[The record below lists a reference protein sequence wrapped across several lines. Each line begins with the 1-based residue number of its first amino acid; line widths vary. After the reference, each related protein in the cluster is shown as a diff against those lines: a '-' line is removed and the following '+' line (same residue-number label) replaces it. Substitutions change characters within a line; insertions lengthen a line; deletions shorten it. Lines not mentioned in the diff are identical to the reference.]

1 MAAKSRINQE
11 LASRI
16 LRTVPIQEA
25 FLFFTD
31 IGQYNGEFAP
41 SLSDFCEKLKSVP
54 LKSIEFH
61 FKRGDYERWIRDTL
75 GDEHLTNRI
84 SKIDRSTQGEEL
96 RTTIQRIAKNRLDQ
110 LKAATMTRKNI
121 ARALK

>member
-1 MAAKSRINQE
+1 VTAAKSRINRE

-16 LRTVPIQEA
+16 LRTFPIPEA

-41 SLSDFCEKLKSVP
+41 SLADLCEKLKKTP

-61 FKRGDYERWIRDTL
+61 FKRGDFERWIRETL
-75 GDEHLTNRI
+75 GDEHLANGI

-96 RTTIQRIAKNRLDQ
+96 RTTIQRIVKKRLDQ
-110 LKAATMTRKNI
+110 LKAATMTKP
-121 ARALK
+121 